1 MKNLTATLCLTL
13 AVLLGSVGVS
23 ASADFQKGLTAV
35 QSGDFATALREWTPL
50 AILGNAAAQY
60 NLGVMYDKGQGVT
73 QDDKIAIKWW
83 KLAAKQG
90 YASAHNNLGFM
101 YANGK
106 GIPQDYI
113 LGYMWWYIAASNG
126 HKDAVVGRDEV
137 SKLMT
142 PTQIEKAQN
151 LARECIR
158 KKYKGC

>member
-1 MKNLTATLCLTL
+1 MNRLLILPVLLLTL
-13 AVLLGSVGVS
+13 LVGTPAS
-23 ASADFQKGLTAV
+23 SADFQKGLTAA

-50 AILGNAAAQY
+50 AKQGDAAAQY
-60 NLGVMYDKGQGVT
+60 NLGLMYANGRGVRQNYKT
-73 QDDKIAIKWW
+73 AVKWY

-126 HKDAVVGRDEV
+126 HKDAAAGRDAV
-137 SKLMT
+137 SKVMT
-142 PTQIEKAQN
+142 PTQIKKAQK
-151 LARECIR
+151 LARECVR

>member
-1 MKNLTATLCLTL
+1 MKNLTAKLCLTFV
-13 AVLLGSVGVS
+13 VLLGSIGVS
-23 ASADFQKGLTAV
+23 VSGDFQKGLTAV

-50 AILGNAAAQY
+50 AILGNDAAQY

-73 QDDKIAIKWW
+73 QDDKTAIKWW
-83 KLAAKQG
+83 KLAAEQG
-90 YASAHNNLGFM
+90 YASAQNNLGFM

-113 LGYMWWYIAASNG
+113 LGYMWWYIAVSNG
-126 HKDAVVGRDEV
+126 HKDAVFGRDAV

-151 LARECIR
+151 LARECLR

>member
-1 MKNLTATLCLTL
+1 MKNLTATLCLTI
-13 AVLLGSVGVS
+13 AVLLGSARMS
-23 ASADFQKGLTAV
+23 ASADFQKGVAAAKN
-35 QSGDFATALREWTPL
+35 GDYLTALREWTPL
-50 AILGNAAAQY
+50 AEQGHASAQY

-73 QDDKIAIKWW
+73 QDDKTAIKWW

-137 SKLMT
+137 SELMT

-151 LARECIR
+151 LARECVR